1 MTYASPQYGWQTKSW
16 RNSTEKR
23 QIDKER
29 RIVTAKYLAGELK
42 FNNQVP
48 LLCYC
53 RSFEFGHLPERHK
66 ELLGD
71 WDWRLPE
78 ERNDMQIFEERIQ

>member
-1 MTYASPQYGWQTKSW
+1 MTYGFMTKSFL
-16 RNSTEKR
+16 NSTEHRQMKR
-23 QIDKER
+23 ER
-29 RIVTAKYLAGELK
+29 AEVTARWKAGLIK
-42 FNNQVP
+42 FDNNVP

-53 RSFEFGHLPERHK
+53 RSYELGHSPERHK

-78 ERNDMQIFEERIQ
+78 ERNDMQIFEERIR